1 MKNLSPD
8 QLDPL
13 VQLPGK
19 VIRIGIVT
27 IYGKRFF
34 DFIEGLFHFCYRN
47 QELFLKIIR
56 FGQTLISYSNVR
68 NYRFSEGIRA
78 IYWDNSL
85 CCVGDWVAFLSALTP
100 LESKIPEWLSYGVMP
115 IAGFSDQGTKQN
127 PIKNGFFRRKNQ
139 VEALV
144 KQVMEAFD
152 GILTSVSY
160 RRGEL
165 IHASNATCNSLFI
178 VKSGILRSYYFKD
191 GKDITAHFAMR

>member
-1 MKNLSPD
+1 M
-8 QLDPL
+8 
-13 VQLPGK
+13 
-19 VIRIGIVT
+19 
-27 IYGKRFF
+27 
-34 DFIEGLFHFCYRN
+34 
-47 QELFLKIIR
+47 
-56 FGQTLISYSNVR
+56 
-68 NYRFSEGIRA
+68 
-78 IYWDNSL
+78 
-85 CCVGDWVAFLSALTP
+85 TP